1 MWVEFA
7 LSANASVVTVAKAL
21 VVSSSAVSSS
31 VVLCPEYSES
41 SSFPRSKNSVSDNYL
56 EVNQGMPV
64 DSSAD
69 FKYTSSFPKC
79 FLE

>member
-7 LSANASVVTVAKAL
+7 LSANASVVTVDKAL

-41 SSFPRSKNSVSDNYL
+41 SSFQTL
-56 EVNQGMPV
+56 V
-64 DSSAD
+64 DGIRAN
-69 FKYTSSFPKC
+69 TSGTHRVHIW
-79 FLE
+79 

>member
-7 LSANASVVTVAKAL
+7 LSANASVVTVDKAL

-41 SSFPRSKNSVSDNYL
+41 SSFPK
-56 EVNQGMPV
+56 
-64 DSSAD
+64 
-69 FKYTSSFPKC
+69 
-79 FLE
+79 